1 MRRSAG
7 DVKLLACY
15 GGNFDLFAVLCQGG
29 GYHTGET
36 IVGSTF
42 LLVWDV
48 FSLHPVLSVIPHT
61 GQRFSRSEPFAYSSV
76 NSGK

>member
-15 GGNFDLFAVLCQGG
+15 GKGNFDLFAVLCQGG
-29 GYHTGET
+29 RYHTGET

-42 LLVWDV
+42 LLVGGV
-48 FSLHPVLSVIPHT
+48 SFCPCTLFFP
-61 GQRFSRSEPFAYSSV
+61 
-76 NSGK
+76 